1 MGRYN
6 SRMMVMKIKLQD
18 IWQFI
23 TGQTDPGSARSGRT
37 TARSRR
43 SPAPAVDIAPDDPL
57 IAYFQA
63 NPNVAEIAS
72 LDIDSPA
79 LRALQASGVRL
90 LVPLVSQGELIG
102 LLNLGPQLGGR
113 DHSIYDWQLL
123 EGLAGHAAPALRVAQ
138 LVQQQRAEAR
148 ARERI
153 EHELRIARLIQ
164 HSLLPVDVPQ
174 LPGWQVAA
182 HYRPAHA
189 VGGDFYDFLLFP
201 DGRVGFVVGDV
212 TDKGVPAALVMAT
225 TRSMLRAAAEQFVS
239 PGAVLERVNGLVHAD
254 IPPKMFVT
262 CLYVLL
268 DPASGRL
275 RYANAGHDLP
285 YLRQDSRVLEL
296 RATGLP
302 LGLMPG
308 VRYEEK
314 EAVLA
319 PGETVLLYS
328 DGLVEAHNNQREML
342 GFRRLQQVM
351 ADAPEVTSE
360 ALAGFVLAELA
371 GFVGQDWQQED
382 DITLVALHRLPAAQD
397 AASGHGPWRTLAD
410 FSVSSVT
417 GNEREAM
424 GRVVDAVQEFRLSG
438 PTLNRLRTAVA
449 ETVMNAIE
457 HGNKNNPDLPVTIRL
472 LASDSA
478 LAVQVTDLGG
488 GPVLAEPEEPS
499 LEAKLAGLQSPRG
512 WGLFLIK
519 NLMDE
524 VHISNE
530 DQFHKVELVLYLEG
544 ASDASTAP

>member
-1 MGRYN
+1 
-6 SRMMVMKIKLQD
+6 MVMKIKLQD
-18 IWQFI
+18 IWQYVI
-23 TGQTDPGSARSGRT
+23 ARTEAGRARAART

-43 SPAPAVDIAPDDPL
+43 STAPAVEIAPDDPI
-57 IAYFQA
+57 IAHFQA
-63 NPNVAEIAS
+63 NPSVTELAS
-72 LDIDSPA
+72 LDLDSQA
-79 LRALQASGVRL
+79 LRALQAGGVQL
-90 LVPLVSQGELIG
+90 VVPLVSQGELIG

-113 DHSIYDWQLL
+113 DYSIYDWQLL

-138 LVQQQRAEAR
+138 LVRQQRAEAR

-164 HSLLPVDVPQ
+164 QSLLPVDVPQ

-182 HYRPAHA
+182 HYQPAHA

-201 DGRVGFVVGDV
+201 DGQVGFVVGDV

-275 RYANAGHDLP
+275 RFANAGHDLP

-314 EAVLA
+314 EAFMA
-319 PGETVLLYS
+319 PGETIVLYS
-328 DGLVEAHNNQREML
+328 DGLVEAHNSQRDML
-342 GFRRLQQVM
+342 GFRRLQQIM
-351 ADAPEVTSE
+351 AEAPEVSGE
-360 ALAGFVLAELA
+360 ALAGFILARLAE
-371 GFVGQDWQQED
+371 FVGQDWQQED
-382 DITLVALHRLPAAQD
+382 DITLVALHRLPVTPT
-397 AASGHGPWRTLAD
+397 GHNPWRVLAD

-424 GRVVDAVQEFRLSG
+424 DRVVDAVQEFRLSG
-438 PTLNRLRTAVA
+438 PNLNRLKTAVA

-457 HGNKNNPDLPVTIRL
+457 HGNQNNPDLPVSVRL
-472 LASDSA
+472 LVSASA
-478 LAVQVTDLGG
+478 LAVRVTDRGG
-488 GPVLAEPEEPS
+488 QPLPEPEEPS

-524 VHISNE
+524 VHISSD
-530 DQFHKVELVLYLEG
+530 DQSHTVELVLYLEG
-544 ASDASTAP
+544 ASDASPAP